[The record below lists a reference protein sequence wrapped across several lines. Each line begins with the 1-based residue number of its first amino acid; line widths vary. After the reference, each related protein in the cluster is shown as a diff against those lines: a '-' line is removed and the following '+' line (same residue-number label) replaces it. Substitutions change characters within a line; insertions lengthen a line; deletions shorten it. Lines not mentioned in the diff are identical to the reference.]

1 MRADRSVQAVPSLS
15 NKKCPLNRKKSSHW
29 NEKKKYFLLLAFD
42 LFMSPLSIHCEE
54 QLQIFVHFRLRV
66 ADFNQQMWYNIHK
79 KSPDQ
84 TITTNNNFAR
94 RHINCTKFIFWIPKC
109 TQVQP
114 VIFWAI
120 SNTSWVTFTMSAPAA
135 SSLLS
140 HFAYQQAHLWCLST
154 STRLW
159 QGIGTISGKAP
170 GHYFFFYTIYIK
182 KSFTT
187 SL

>member
-1 MRADRSVQAVPSLS
+1 M
-15 NKKCPLNRKKSSHW
+15 KKKSIFYYW
-29 NEKKKYFLLLAFD
+29 PLTYLCVY
-42 LFMSPLSIHCEE
+42 LFSPLSIHCEE

-114 VIFWAI
+114 VIVWAI
-120 SNTSWVTFTMSAPAA
+120 SNTWWVTFTMSAPAA

-140 HFAYQQAHLWCLST
+140 HFTYQQAHLWCLST

-182 KSFTT
+182 KKFYFSVMTACKTRGFIDV
-187 SL
+187 LHIALCIWM